1 MVGGATPQLSAT
13 EIFMEAFPQ
22 LLALGM
28 SAHEFWDE
36 DCQLVKSYK
45 EAHKIRQQIENQNMW
60 LQGAYVY
67 QAILNVTPVM
77 HAFAKRGSKAIPYP
91 EEPFPITKDDLARAE
106 EREREKKKAEIQARI
121 SAWAATVNQQ
131 MANKSQ

>member
-1 MVGGATPQLSAT
+1 
-13 EIFMEAFPQ
+13 MEAFPQ